1 MLGVVVFILQ
11 SLSYSYPQEQEESY
25 NFLLTVYEKVLEALK
40 DGARLSSVYA
50 AAMEHIEQSKP
61 ELLEHFTKTAGYVI
75 SCGLY

>member
-1 MLGVVVFILQ
+1 M
-11 SLSYSYPQEQEESY
+11 
-25 NFLLTVYEKVLEALK
+25 LEALK

-75 SCGLY
+75 WYGLYLGKSVVSTCSASLYFGHFKFMVHVKVFYQVKL

>member
-1 MLGVVVFILQ
+1 M
-11 SLSYSYPQEQEESY
+11 
-25 NFLLTVYEKVLEALK
+25 LEALK